1 MISNYLRNVDGKAVV
16 RGFSLPVVISEEA
29 KEEESNRLAVR
40 SALQQALQSRSTLP
54 SSPIIKTST
63 EERIEAIEEVV
74 GSEDD
79 DPLTRD
85 NPAYLA
91 GVRLNDVIL
100 SVNNIDARSSSF
112 EQILRA
118 LTGSTYTSRNIEET
132 HLDTVSNSN
141 TTATSGIMH
150 PCHGQPSG
158 SRGMAIVA
166 VDHIVCITF
175 ARPQMIHTDTV
186 TPSLS
191 LSSSTLSAPDSLTSS
206 TMSEFAS
213 FSYSSATPSSFATS
227 SSSSANP
234 LSSFSSSSSM
244 SLPLSSSYSAVE
256 PSSTSA
262 ETSKADTSTSITTS
276 TIITAAIYNQTVIE
290 EDESDNEDNKIRN
303 QDKIRDG
310 NKDGDGD
317 GDGNKDGDGDGDG
330 NKDGDGDGKKD
341 GDGDGNKDG
350 DGGSKIIISTAP
362 NAVTALTLE
371 LDKTETEELMED
383 NLNNFDNIEPLPSDS
398 THVFSS
404 MLFRPSPYHSHTDPT
419 SSSLATVRPRKGP
432 GAR

>member
-186 TPSLS
+186 TPFLS

-227 SSSSANP
+227 SSSSAKP
-234 LSSFSSSSSM
+234 LSSSSSYSSM
-244 SLPLSSSYSAVE
+244 SLPSSSSYSAVE

-303 QDKIRDG
+303 QDKIR
-310 NKDGDGD
+310 
-317 GDGNKDGDGDGDG
+317 
-330 NKDGDGDGKKD
+330 
-341 GDGDGNKDG
+341 DGNKDG

-419 SSSLATVRPRKGP
+419 SSSLATGRPRKGP

>member
-132 HLDTVSNSN
+132 HLDTVSNNN

-150 PCHGQPSG
+150 PCHGHPSG

-227 SSSSANP
+227 SSY
-234 LSSFSSSSSM
+234 SSM
-244 SLPLSSSYSAVE
+244 SLPSSSSYSAVE

-262 ETSKADTSTSITTS
+262 ETSKADTSISITTSITTS
-276 TIITAAIYNQTVIE
+276 TITTAAIYNQTVIE
-290 EDESDNEDNKIRN
+290 EDESNNEDNKIRN
-303 QDKIRDG
+303 QDKIR
-310 NKDGDGD
+310 
-317 GDGNKDGDGDGDG
+317 
-330 NKDGDGDGKKD
+330 
-341 GDGDGNKDG
+341 DGNKDG

-371 LDKTETEELMED
+371 LDKTETEELMEN

-404 MLFRPSPYHSHTDPT
+404 VLFRPSPYHSHTDPT
-419 SSSLATVRPRKGP
+419 SSSLATGRPRKGP